1 MRVICVVALIGGSLV
16 GSACTDGGSVAA
28 VEDPRARLETLA
40 AMWGSDPTTITY
52 RTTER
57 DPGEATSP
65 HQCLRQLVG
74 EAEVDVQTG
83 LRTCSG
89 VGEVR
94 LAWDPPERWRMD
106 EVSPRSLTWL
116 STGDGEVRCRGDAPG
131 LRCAAAEGN
140 GPFGSLVDTPA
151 AILDQIG
158 APVTAEADRTIAG
171 IRSEC
176 FLVEGDRGGTIH
188 RVEWCYSRD
197 GLLLFLLDEI
207 EGGRMATAE
216 ATQLASGVTA
226 GDFVVR

>member
-1 MRVICVVALIGGSLV
+1 MRVIVLVAVMGVSLV

-28 VEDPRARLETLA
+28 VVDPRARLETLA
-40 AMWGSDPTTITY
+40 ARWGSGPATITY

-74 EAEVDVQTG
+74 VGEVDVHTG
-83 LRTCSG
+83 LRICSG

-116 STGDGEVRCRGDAPG
+116 STVDGEVRCRGDAPL
-131 LRCAAAEGN
+131 LRCAAAEGH
-140 GPFGSLVDTPA
+140 GPFGPLVDAPT
-151 AILDQIG
+151 AIIDEIG
-158 APVTAEADRTIAG
+158 APVTAQADRTIAG

-176 FLVEGDRGGTIH
+176 FLVQGDQAGTIH
-188 RVEWCYSRD
+188 RVEWCYSHD

-207 EGGRMATAE
+207 EGSRLATAE
-216 ATQLASGVTA
+216 AIHLSRGVAA
-226 GDFVVR
+226 GDFVPR